1 MTALRGSDQSVGRDT
16 DDCKTLK
23 KGTRPRNCTEMNTW
37 RGDQKSRAQP
47 VGVALGHDRG
57 QSPEQ
62 LGSQFQTQRLGH
74 LNTTSEAG
82 GLQVHHLPD
91 LQDKFQA

>member
-1 MTALRGSDQSVGRDT
+1 MGLGIFRSVVESWLSNHKSLGSIPALKSHR
-16 DDCKTLK
+16 K
-23 KGTRPRNCTEMNTW
+23 
-37 RGDQKSRAQP
+37 DQKSRAQP

>member
-1 MTALRGSDQSVGRDT
+1 M
-16 DDCKTLK
+16 
-23 KGTRPRNCTEMNTW
+23 
-37 RGDQKSRAQP
+37 
-47 VGVALGHDRG
+47 GVALGHDRG

-62 LGSQFQTQRLGH
+62 LGSQFQTHKLGH

-91 LQDKFQA
+91 LKDKLQA